1 MTPTRCAIY
10 IRVSTAMQRME
21 GWSLDAQRDSLTQLA
36 EAKGWKVIGIYADE
50 GKSARKRLKNRTEIF
65 RLLDDVRA
73 GLVDVILFKELDRW
87 FRNVSDFYKV
97 QDVLDQF
104 DVSWFSERQPTLD
117 MSTKE
122 GRLAVNI
129 LLSVGQ
135 NEADATSE
143 RIKYTNKF
151 LRSQHRWTAGRHTL
165 PLGFALDA
173 DQHVI
178 IDPETEEL
186 VRDILRRVLET
197 RSVRGT
203 MLDINRDYG
212 IDMHYDRYK
221 TLVGSP
227 LLCGRYRDDP
237 DFMAES
243 YLTPE
248 EFARL
253 QQIVRH
259 PNRQNS
265 EHDFIFSGLVRCGDC
280 GRIMGGNNSGKRK
293 YPYYKC
299 PHITLTKDLPFTM
312 ISEARLERELLPFV
326 REALEGRIA
335 EVTAVREKNKRRR
348 PKSNRAQIEKRLE
361 RLEDLYINDETM
373 TRERYE
379 QKRAE
384 ILAKLVEP
392 QPDNTEQ
399 ELSSLEALRQ
409 IFSQSFDEIYQ
420 GMTDKEKQT
429 FWCGIL
435 ESVTVRNKQI
445 IDIKFRA

>member
-21 GWSLDAQRDSLTQLA
+21 GWSLEAQEASLRKTA

-50 GKSARKRLKNRTEIF
+50 GKSARKRLKDRTEIF

-97 QDVLDQF
+97 QDILDQYG
-104 DVSWFSERQPTLD
+104 VTWYSERQPNLD

-122 GRLAVNI
+122 GRLAANI

-143 RIKYTNKF
+143 RIKYTNLF
-151 LRSQHRWTAGRHTL
+151 LRSQHRWTAGKHTL

-178 IDPETEEL
+178 VDPETEEL
-186 VRDILRRVLET
+186 VRDIIDRVRKT
-197 RSVRGT
+197 RSMRRA
-203 MLDINRDYG
+203 MLEINAEWG
-212 IDMHYDRYK
+212 LNMHYERIK
-221 TLVGSP
+221 TLLSSP

-237 DFMAES
+237 DFMDHS
-243 YLTPE
+243 YMAPE
-248 EFARL
+248 EFEQL
-253 QQIVRH
+253 QEILRH
-259 PNRQNS
+259 PIWQNS
-265 EHDFIFSGLVRCGDC
+265 KKDYIFSGLVRCGEC
-280 GRIMGGNNSGKRK
+280 GRVMAGNNSGKRQ

-299 PHITLTKDLPFTM
+299 PHITLTKDLPYTM
-312 ISEARLERELLPFV
+312 ISEARLERELLPYI
-326 REALEGRIA
+326 RSALDGRIA
-335 EVTAVREKNKRRR
+335 EVTAVREKAKRSR
-348 PKSNRAQIEKRLE
+348 PKSNKAQIEKRLE

-373 TRERYE
+373 SRERYE

-392 QPDNTEQ
+392 GPDGTED
-399 ELSSLEALRQ
+399 ELRSLEALQQ
-409 IFSQSFDEIYQ
+409 IFGRSFDQIYE
-420 GMTDKEKQT
+420 GLTDLEKQQ
-429 FWCGIL
+429 FWHGVID
-435 ESVTVRNKQI
+435 SVTIRDGGIADVNFKE
-445 IDIKFRA
+445 

>member
-1 MTPTRCAIY
+1 MNKPRCAIY

-36 EAKGWKVIGIYADE
+36 EAKGWKVIGVYADE
-50 GKSARKRLKNRTEIF
+50 GRSARKRLKNRTEIF

-104 DVSWFSERQPTLD
+104 GVSWFSERQPTLD

-151 LRSQHRWTAGRHTL
+151 LRAQHRWTAGQKQL
-165 PLGFALDA
+165 PLGFTLDA

-186 VRDILRRVLET
+186 TRDLISRVKSTGGLRRAMIDTNLAW
-197 RSVRGT
+197 GT
-203 MLDINRDYG
+203 QLTYQRVYSLFHSSLLYG
-212 IDMHYDRYK
+212 Q
-221 TLVGSP
+221 
-227 LLCGRYRDDP
+227 YRDDP
-237 DFMAES
+237 DFMDRS
-243 YLTPE
+243 YMTE
-248 EFARL
+248 EEHSQL
-253 QQIVRH
+253 QAILKH
-259 PNRQNS
+259 PVKKNS
-265 EHDFIFSGLVRCGDC
+265 TRDFIFSGLVLCGEC
-280 GRIMGGNNSGKRK
+280 GRKLAANRGGRRD
-293 YPYYKC
+293 YPYYRC
-299 PHITLTKDLPFTM
+299 GHWVEARGLPYTM
-312 ISEARLERELLPFV
+312 ISESRLEKELLPFV

-335 EVTAVREKNKRRR
+335 EVTEIREKNRRR
-348 PKSNRAQIEKRLE
+348 KPKSNRAQIEKRLE

-384 ILAKLVEP
+384 ILTKLVEP
-392 QPDNTEQ
+392 QPDNTEK

-429 FWCGIL
+429 FWRGIL

-445 IDIKFRA
+445 TDIKFRA

>member
-21 GWSLDAQRDSLTQLA
+21 GWSLEAQEASLRKTA

-50 GKSARKRLKNRTEIF
+50 GKSARKRLKDRTEIF

-97 QDVLDQF
+97 QDILDQHG
-104 DVSWFSERQPTLD
+104 VTWYSERQPNLD

-122 GRLAVNI
+122 GRLAANI

-143 RIKYTNKF
+143 RIKYTNLF

-186 VRDILRRVLET
+186 VRDILCRVLET

-265 EHDFIFSGLVRCGDC
+265 EHDFIFSGLVLCGDC
-280 GRIMGGNNSGKRK
+280 GRVMGGNNSGKRK

-335 EVTAVREKNKRRR
+335 EVTAVREKVKHRK

-392 QPDNTEQ
+392 QPDTTGD
-399 ELSSLEALRQ
+399 ELESLEALRR

-429 FWCGIL
+429 FWRGIL

-445 IDIKFRA
+445 TDIKFRA